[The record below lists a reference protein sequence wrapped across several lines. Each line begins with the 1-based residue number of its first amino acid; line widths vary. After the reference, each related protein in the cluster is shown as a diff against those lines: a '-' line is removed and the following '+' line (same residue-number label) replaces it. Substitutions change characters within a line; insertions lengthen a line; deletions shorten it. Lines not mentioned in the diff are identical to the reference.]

1 MNEPTRMN
9 RHDLIEYRACGT
21 YDKMMDERPDGDYY
35 AVSDIQ
41 AWAAEVMGLA
51 DKIDLQ
57 PWIDCACETCQENGE
72 WLMKLKAKL
81 GEVS

>member
-1 MNEPTRMN
+1 MNEPTRMK
-9 RHDLIEYRACGT
+9 RYWAMQDGTMCESDTGDLF
-21 YDKMMDERPDGDYY
+21 
-35 AVSDIQ
+35 AVDDIQ
-41 AWAAEVMGLA
+41 AWAGEVMGLA

-81 GEVS
+81 GEVL